1 MAGVLKSLEE
11 EIRERTQTPGPK
23 FARGFNRSEEL
34 REKLAKSRAKLQ
46 SFENL
51 FAFFRD
57 FEEQAMDLVTS
68 KYLRPDLRVI
78 EKEIKNFKH
87 EHFSKLLKSP
97 QVFTTQILTSFENL
111 ISVELT

>member
-1 MAGVLKSLEE
+1 MLTSLEE
-11 EIRERTQTPGPK
+11 EVRERTQASGPK
-23 FARGFNRSEEL
+23 YARGFNRSEEL
-34 REKLAKSRAKLQ
+34 REKLEKSQAKLE

-97 QVFTTQILTSFENL
+97 QMFTTQILSSFETL
-111 ISVELT
+111 ISVDLT